1 MDSKSE
7 GLEEL
12 KNANSLTLGVRGTH
26 LHTQGYH
33 RVVSLYSA
41 YYMSHQENFK
51 FSQLLQVPFMRNLI
65 THYDALNLRSEIGPI
80 LDTFLVKMIQTGNNT
95 HQRFEKPFKSLWKV
109 MCLPITKI
117 LKPIRKFEGELGPM
131 DLTTA
136 AKFSFDI
143 NIRRFTEASMMTQL
157 KLKDS

>member
-1 MDSKSE
+1 MNYIYI
-7 GLEEL
+7 GLGL
-12 KNANSLTLGVRGTH
+12 AMISGI
-26 LHTQGYH
+26 
-33 RVVSLYSA
+33 SA
-41 YYMSHQENFK
+41 MMQ
-51 FSQLLQVPFMRNLI
+51 I
-65 THYDALNLRSEIGPI
+65 
-80 LDTFLVKMIQTGNNT
+80 GNNT

-117 LKPIRKFEGELGPM
+117 FKPIRKFEGELPPM

-157 KLKDS
+157 KLKES